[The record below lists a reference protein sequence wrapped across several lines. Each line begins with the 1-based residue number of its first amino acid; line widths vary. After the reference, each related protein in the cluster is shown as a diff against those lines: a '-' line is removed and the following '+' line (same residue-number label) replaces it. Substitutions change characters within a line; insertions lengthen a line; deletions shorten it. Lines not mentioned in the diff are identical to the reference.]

1 MKEKKRKDFNK
12 CTSVESIV
20 KIGNVTYR
28 VLSIFEG
35 EKNVG
40 EILKNLAVRKAKELV
55 G

>member
-1 MKEKKRKDFNK
+1 MTEKKSTDFNK
-12 CTSVESIV
+12 CTSVESVV
-20 KIGNVTYR
+20 KMGNVTYR

-40 EILKNLAVRKAKELV
+40 EILKNLAVRKAKQLI